1 MIITIFG
8 DVHGNLIALEKLFT
22 IEKSKTDLFIA
33 HGDIVNYGPWSNECV
48 AYLDQIN
55 NLQLLKGNHEN
66 YFLNGC
72 YDGKN
77 EVAQAFFGYCYERHD
92 KALNP
97 ILENY
102 KQFFKVDNFKIQHT
116 IFDKYIFEDTDLSN
130 YKITENHI
138 IGHSHQQ
145 YARTVDDYKIF
156 NTGSLGQNRAIINQS
171 CYLKLN
177 TETKTIHLKNF
188 IHNADQLIN
197 EMKVKKYPSICVDY
211 YQSKKQL

>member
-8 DVHGNLIALEKLFT
+8 DVHGNLIALEELFA
-22 IEKSKTDLFIA
+22 IEKSETDLFIA

-77 EVAQAFFGYCYERHD
+77 EVAQAFFGYCYERYD

-116 IFDKYIFEDTDLSN
+116 IFDKYIFEKLLESVN
-130 YKITENHI
+130 SKKSSYVIFLKMIVSLIEFRFEERKI
-138 IGHSHQQ
+138 
-145 YARTVDDYKIF
+145 V
-156 NTGSLGQNRAIINQS
+156 
-171 CYLKLN
+171 LKLYLFLN
-177 TETKTIHLKNF
+177 G
-188 IHNADQLIN
+188 
-197 EMKVKKYPSICVDY
+197 Y
-211 YQSKKQL
+211 